1 MTDNN
6 NLLII
11 GAGQY
16 GQVAKETAELM
27 RNFGRISF
35 LDDRYVAEGWK
46 RKEKQG
52 DKSIIGAI
60 DSYNDFV
67 KQYTCA
73 FVAIGNPDI
82 RLTYMGNLKEAG
94 YHIPVLVHP
103 KAYVS
108 PSAQVGEGCI
118 VEAMAV
124 VNANTTIAEC
134 AYVCAGVMVNHNCLV
149 GEGCTLQCGSIVPA
163 NSVMPEK
170 TMLGY
175 NEVYVKKYGEPIE
188 KRTPVGNDY
197 KFEDGI

>member
-27 RNFGRISF
+27 GSFGKISF
-35 LDDRYVAEGWK
+35 LDDRYVAKDGK
-46 RKEKQG
+46 CKEKQG
-52 DKSIIGAI
+52 NKSIIGAI
-60 DSYNDFV
+60 DGYQDFV
-67 KQYTCA
+67 KEYACA
-73 FVAIGNPDI
+73 FVAVGNPDI
-82 RLTYMGNLKEAG
+82 RLTYMEKLKDAG

-108 PSAQVGEGCI
+108 PSAQVGEGSI
-118 VEAMAV
+118 VETMAV

-134 AYVCAGVMVNHNCLV
+134 TYVCAGAVVNHNCIV

-170 TMLGY
+170 TLLGY
-175 NEVYVKKYGEPIE
+175 NEVYVKKYDEPIE

-197 KFEDGI
+197 KFEDGM

>member
-1 MTDNN
+1 MNKN
-6 NLLII
+6 KNLLIL

-27 RNFGRISF
+27 GSFGKISF
-35 LDDRYVAEGWK
+35 LDDRYVAEDGK
-46 RKEKQG
+46 CKGKQC

-60 DSYNDFV
+60 DGFNGFV
-67 KQYTCA
+67 EEYAYA
-73 FVAIGNPDI
+73 FVAIGNPAVRFI
-82 RLTYMGNLKEAG
+82 YTEKLKDAG
-94 YHIPVLVHP
+94 YCIPVLVHP

-108 PSAQVGEGCI
+108 PSAQIGEGSI

-134 AYVCAGVMVNHNCLV
+134 TYVCAGAVVNHNCV
-149 GEGCTLQCGSIVPA
+149 IGEGCTLQCGSDVPA

-175 NEVYVKKYGEPIE
+175 NEVYVKKYEEPIE

-197 KFEDGI
+197 KFEDGM